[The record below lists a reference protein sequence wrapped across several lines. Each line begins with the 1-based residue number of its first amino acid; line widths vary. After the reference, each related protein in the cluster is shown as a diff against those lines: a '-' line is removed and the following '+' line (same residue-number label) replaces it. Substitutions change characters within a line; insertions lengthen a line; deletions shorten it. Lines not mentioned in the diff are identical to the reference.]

1 MGEGL
6 LIVLDTHIFVW
17 MNLEPDR
24 IPAEIQ
30 SAMDAETV
38 FGIPAISLWEIA
50 MLTGKGRLAIT
61 EPLLLWMRKALS
73 MKKIRLLPVTPEIAV
88 LSGGLRM
95 HGDPADRL
103 IAATAITCHARL
115 ATVDGNLLNMPI
127 LPTI

>member
-1 MGEGL
+1 MGKGV

-24 IPAEIQ
+24 IPKEIQ
-30 SAMDAETV
+30 SAMDAEIV

-73 MKKIRLLPVTPEIAV
+73 MKKIRLLPVTPEMR
-88 LSGGLRM
+88 SF
-95 HGDPADRL
+95 PAGFTCM
-103 IAATAITCHARL
+103 ATPQTA
-115 ATVDGNLLNMPI
+115 
-127 LPTI
+127 

>member
-1 MGEGL
+1 MATIVLELPDILVDKAKEEGL

-30 SAMDAETV
+30 SAMNAETV

-61 EPLLLWMRKALS
+61 E
-73 MKKIRLLPVTPEIAV
+73 
-88 LSGGLRM
+88 
-95 HGDPADRL
+95 
-103 IAATAITCHARL
+103 
-115 ATVDGNLLNMPI
+115 
-127 LPTI
+127 